1 MVAGQNFKENVS
13 IFYYTDSTKV
23 TNSYLLTKEEI
34 KKVAEQIEFSRHV
47 TYDWKCLHIRTA
59 NSYKY
64 EIKAHNNLYNLGLF
78 KSHTIDTDLNENM
91 TIFEKIA
98 YFILGR

>member
-1 MVAGQNFKENVS
+1 MIARQDFKENVS

-23 TNSYLLTKEEI
+23 TNSYLLTNEEI

-59 NSYKY
+59 NSYKH
-64 EIKAHNNLYNLGLF
+64 EIKTHNN
-78 KSHTIDTDLNENM
+78 S
-91 TIFEKIA
+91 KI
-98 YFILGR
+98 LCVL